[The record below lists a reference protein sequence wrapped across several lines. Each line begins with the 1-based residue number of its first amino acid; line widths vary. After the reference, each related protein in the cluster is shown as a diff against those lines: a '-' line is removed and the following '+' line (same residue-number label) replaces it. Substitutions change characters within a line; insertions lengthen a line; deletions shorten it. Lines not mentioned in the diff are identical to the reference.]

1 MLSDEE
7 KKAIKYFY
15 NLRATIDESNMLF
28 DEDINV
34 KCGNETIKQITLVLN
49 LIEKQQKEIE
59 ELKNIT
65 KSYDSF
71 LGDEKIVIA
80 DKKFFVNGY
89 FQENFVRKDK
99 IKAEIEELKEDNKKK
114 SIVIIE
120 YQDLYEKLVDKI
132 KAEIEELKKNMK
144 VDGEVF
150 TTAVN
155 FGIKVLQSLLEKE

>member
-99 IKAEIEELKEDNKKK
+99 IKAKIEELDE
-114 SIVIIE
+114 E
-120 YQDLYEKLVDKI
+120 I
-132 KAEIEELKKNMK
+132 KVK
-144 VDGEVF
+144 
-150 TTAVN
+150 
-155 FGIKVLQSLLEKE
+155 KVLQSLLEERN

>member
-15 NLRATIDESNMLF
+15 NVRATIDESNMLF
-28 DEDINV
+28 DKDNV

-99 IKAEIEELKEDNKKK
+99 IKAKIEELDE
-114 SIVIIE
+114 E
-120 YQDLYEKLVDKI
+120 I
-132 KAEIEELKKNMK
+132 KVK
-144 VDGEVF
+144 
-150 TTAVN
+150 
-155 FGIKVLQSLLEKE
+155 KVLQSLLEERN

>member
-7 KKAIKYFY
+7 KKAIELLKQPPDFSLSYY
-15 NLRATIDESNMLF
+15 KRENAIDTI
-28 DEDINV
+28 
-34 KCGNETIKQITLVLN
+34 LN
-49 LIEKQQKEIE
+49 LIEKQYKEIE

-132 KAEIEELKKNMK
+132 KAKIEELDYN
-144 VDGEVF
+144 DIG
-150 TTAVN
+150 N
-155 FGIKVLQSLLEKE
+155 FERRCKQEVLQSLLEKE

>member
-7 KKAIKYFY
+7 KKAIGM
-15 NLRATIDESNMLF
+15 LDEYITEHKLF
-28 DEDINV
+28 N
-34 KCGNETIKQITLVLN
+34 IKQADNLEDNIQTILN

-80 DKKFFVNGY
+80 DKNFFVNGY

-99 IKAEIEELKEDNKKK
+99 IKAKIEECEKEKNIPQEMDFKAFYRIKDLKN
-114 SIVIIE
+114 IE
-120 YQDLYEKLVDKI
+120 I
-132 KAEIEELKKNMK
+132 A
-144 VDGEVF
+144 
-150 TTAVN
+150 
-155 FGIKVLQSLLEKE
+155 VLQSLLEKE